1 MSSTFDLLFR
11 VNINHHY
18 FGDLPFTGFNI
29 VPTKD
34 CRSILSEFGL
44 VLKPNVDGFMIIFD
58 TAFNGTTRS
67 REAVLKNGFTLDFT
81 LQITDPLFY
90 TYTAYLAADF
100 RKKAIWLSNFDDNQQ
115 DYRKSDLLHDSEYV
129 SESDIKPSL
138 DPLNH
143 GHIEIWCYE
152 HLKESFHICFLNNSK
167 HWKYI
172 IVGEQL
178 PQQEKLAILNHASQK
193 AFSEPEK
200 VQLPDGKMGLS
211 FTSKQPIAVYHKYN
225 EFFQLVSNYD
235 ELTNHFDKKLISK
248 LPTPSLS
255 IHSDYFETMVYL

>member
-1 MSSTFDLLFR
+1 MASTFDLLFR
-11 VNINHHY
+11 VNIKHHY

-29 VPTKD
+29 LPTKE
-34 CRSILSEFGL
+34 CRLILSEFGL
-44 VLKPNVDGFMIIFD
+44 VLKPNVDGFMVIFA

-67 REAVLKNGFTLDFT
+67 RDAVLKNGFTLDFT

-129 SESDIKPSL
+129 SESDIKSSL

-143 GHIEIWCYE
+143 GHIEMWCDE
-152 HLKESFHICFLNNSK
+152 HLKESFYICFLNNSK

-235 ELTNHFDKKLISK
+235 ELTNHFDKKLIGK

-255 IHSDYFETMVYL
+255 IHSDYFETIVYL

>member
-1 MSSTFDLLFR
+1 MASNFNKLFQ
-11 VNINHHY
+11 VTIKHHY

-29 VPTKD
+29 LPTKE
-34 CRSILSEFGL
+34 CRSILSDFGL
-44 VLKPNVDGFMIIFD
+44 VLKPNVDGFMVFFAA
-58 TAFNGTTRS
+58 TLNGTTQTRDS
-67 REAVLKNGFTLDFT
+67 VLKNGFTLGFT

-90 TYTAYLAADF
+90 TYTANLPSDF

-115 DYRKSDLLHDSEYV
+115 DYRKSDLLHVSEYV

-143 GHIEIWCYE
+143 GQIDIWCDE
-152 HLKESFHICFLNNSK
+152 QLKESFHICFLNNSK

-178 PQQEKLAILNHASQK
+178 HQLEKLAILDQTAQK
-193 AFSEPEK
+193 VFSAPEK
-200 VQLPDGKMGLS
+200 VQLPDGKTGLS
-211 FTSKQPIAVYHKYN
+211 FASKQPIAVYQKYN
-225 EFFQLVSNYD
+225 EFYQLVSNYD
-235 ELTNHFDKKLISK
+235 ELTNHFDKKLIGK

-255 IHSDYFETMVYL
+255 IHSDYFEMIVYL